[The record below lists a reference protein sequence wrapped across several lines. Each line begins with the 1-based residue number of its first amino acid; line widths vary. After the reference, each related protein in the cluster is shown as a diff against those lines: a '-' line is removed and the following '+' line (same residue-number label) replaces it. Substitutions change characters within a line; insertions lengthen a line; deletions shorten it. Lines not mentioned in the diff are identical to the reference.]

1 MHGEVAMDKILFSE
15 SFIYNER
22 IFDNYFRVELNYDVV
37 GTRFTAGGRAAKLY
51 FIDGFIDGD
60 TSERV
65 MNFMMQA
72 KGLDTKQCTAQSF
85 AQSLIAYMET
95 ELCDDIEKIARVV
108 YSGAMLVIV
117 DGFATGFL
125 VKTRSYPKRSVDE
138 PDNDKVL
145 SGAHDGFVESLLINT
160 ALIRRRIRDRE
171 LIMEVHQ
178 AGQRSKTDIAICYL
192 ESKASMATVSDLRKR
207 IAKIDVNT
215 LNMSQES
222 LVECLVRKQK
232 WNPFP
237 KVRYTE
243 RPDAASASIAEGSI
257 IIFVDNSPSA
267 MIIPTGFFDF
277 LQDTNDYYFP
287 PCIGTYLRVV
297 RGIIFGFALLLAPI
311 WFLLI
316 KNPECIPPWLDFI
329 KIKEYYSMPILAQ
342 LLIIEVVID
351 ALKLASL
358 NTPSSL
364 SNSFSVIGALVLGDL
379 AVNAELFSSEV
390 VLLMAFVAI
399 ANFAQPSFELG
410 YAFKLSRI
418 FIVVLT
424 AIFNLWGFAIGLGA
438 VILVIA
444 FTKTVTGR
452 GYLYPLIPFNG
463 KAISRLLL
471 RHSISK
477 DNT

>member
-1 MHGEVAMDKILFSE
+1 MLMDNVLFSDN
-15 SFIYNER
+15 FFKNED
-22 IFDNYFRVELNYDVV
+22 IFDRYFRTDLNYDVV
-37 GTRFTAGGRAAKLY
+37 ATRFKAGGRQAKLY

-60 TSERV
+60 TSERA

-72 KGLDTKQCTAQSF
+72 GKADSDFKSAEEF
-85 AQSLIAYMET
+85 AQSLISYMEI
-95 ELCDDIEKIARVV
+95 ELSDDVEKIAKVV

-125 VKTRSYPKRSVDE
+125 VKTRSYPKRSVGE

-145 SGAHDGFVESLLINT
+145 SGAHDGFVESLLVNT
-160 ALIRRRIRDRE
+160 ALVRRRIRDRD
-171 LIMEVHQ
+171 LVMEVRQ
-178 AGQRSKTDIAICYL
+178 AGVRSKTDIAICYL
-192 ESKASMATVSDLRKR
+192 KGKADEKKIADLRER
-207 IAKIDVNT
+207 IDKIDVNT
-215 LNMSQES
+215 MNMSQES

-257 IIFVDNSPSA
+257 ILFVDNSPTA

-287 PCIGTYLRVV
+287 PCVGTYLRFV
-297 RGIIFGFALLLAPI
+297 RGLIFGLALLLAPV

-316 KNPECIPPWLDFI
+316 KNPEHIPDWLNFI
-329 KIKEYYSMPILAQ
+329 QIKEYYSLPIIAQ

-379 AVNAELFSSEV
+379 AVSAELFSSEV
-390 VLLMAFVAI
+390 VLIMAFVAI

-418 FIVVLT
+418 FIVVMT
-424 AIFNLWGFAIGLGA
+424 AIFNLWGFIAGLLI
-438 VILVIA
+438 VMLVIA

-463 KAISRLLL
+463 KAISRLLI
-471 RHSISK
+471 REAISK

>member
-1 MHGEVAMDKILFSE
+1 MDKLLFSDV
-15 SFIYNER
+15 FDYNEKF
-22 IFDNYFRVELNYDVV
+22 FDRYFRTEINYDVV
-37 GTRFTAGGRAAKLY
+37 GTRFNVGERKAKLY

-72 KGLDTKQCTAQSF
+72 NKISAEKESAKEF
-85 AQSLIAYMET
+85 AQSLISYMEI
-95 ELCDDIEKIARVV
+95 ELSKDIETIARVV
-108 YSGAMLVIV
+108 YSGAMLIIV
-117 DGFATGFL
+117 DGFDTGFL
-125 VKTRSYPKRSVDE
+125 VKTRSYPKRSVSE

-160 ALIRRRIRDRE
+160 ALVRRRIRDKE
-171 LIMEVHQ
+171 LIMEVQQ
-178 AGQRSKTDIAICYL
+178 AGTRSKTDIAICYL
-192 ESKASMATVSDLRKR
+192 DNKADKKTVADLRKR
-207 IAKIDVNT
+207 IQEIDVNT
-215 LNMSQES
+215 MNMSQES
-222 LVECLVRKQK
+222 LIECLVRKQK

-257 IIFVDNSPSA
+257 VVFVDNSPSA

-287 PCIGTYLRVV
+287 PCIGTYLRFV
-297 RGIIFGFALLLAPI
+297 RGIIFGLALLLAPV
-311 WFLLI
+311 WYLLI
-316 KNPECIPPWLDFI
+316 KNPSFIPEWLSFI
-329 KIKEYYSMPILAQ
+329 QIKEYYSMPIIAQ
-342 LLIIEVVID
+342 LLIIEIVID

-358 NTPSSL
+358 NTPNSL

-379 AVNAELFSSEV
+379 AVSAELFSSEV
-390 VLLMAFVAI
+390 VLFMAFVAI

-418 FIVVLT
+418 FIVVMT
-424 AIFNLWGFAIGLGA
+424 AVFNLWGFIAGL
-438 VILVIA
+438 VIVMLVIA

-463 KAISRLLL
+463 KAISRLLI

>member
-1 MHGEVAMDKILFSE
+1 MDKLLFSDV
-15 SFIYNER
+15 FDYNEKF
-22 IFDNYFRVELNYDVV
+22 FDRYFRTEINYDVV
-37 GTRFTAGGRAAKLY
+37 GTRFNVGERKAKLY

-72 KGLDTKQCTAQSF
+72 NKISAEKESAKEF
-85 AQSLIAYMET
+85 AQSLISYMEI
-95 ELCDDIEKIARVV
+95 ELSKDIETIARVV
-108 YSGAMLVIV
+108 YSGAMLIIV
-117 DGFATGFL
+117 DGFDTGFL
-125 VKTRSYPKRSVDE
+125 VKTRSYPKRSVSE

-160 ALIRRRIRDRE
+160 ALVRRRIRDRE
-171 LIMEVHQ
+171 LIMEVQQ
-178 AGQRSKTDIAICYL
+178 AGTRSKTDIAICYL
-192 ESKASMATVSDLRKR
+192 DNKADKKTVADLRKR
-207 IAKIDVNT
+207 IQEIDVNT
-215 LNMSQES
+215 MNMSQES
-222 LVECLVRKQK
+222 LIECLVRKQK

-257 IIFVDNSPSA
+257 VVFVDNSPSA

-287 PCIGTYLRVV
+287 PCIGTYLRFV
-297 RGIIFGFALLLAPI
+297 RGIIFGLALLLAPV
-311 WFLLI
+311 WYLLI
-316 KNPECIPPWLDFI
+316 KNPSFIPEWLSFI
-329 KIKEYYSMPILAQ
+329 QIKEYYSMPIIAQ
-342 LLIIEVVID
+342 LLIIEIVID

-358 NTPSSL
+358 NTPNSL

-379 AVNAELFSSEV
+379 AVSAELFSSEV
-390 VLLMAFVAI
+390 VLFMAFVAI

-418 FIVVLT
+418 FIVVMT
-424 AIFNLWGFAIGLGA
+424 AVFNLWGFIAGL
-438 VILVIA
+438 VIVMLVIA

-463 KAISRLLL
+463 KAISRLLI

>member
-1 MHGEVAMDKILFSE
+1 MDKVLFSE
-15 SFIYNER
+15 LFEYNEK
-22 IFDNYFRVELNYDVV
+22 IFDEYFRTEINYDVV
-37 GTRFTAGGRAAKLY
+37 NTKFNVGSRQAKLY
-51 FIDGFIDGD
+51 FIDGFINGE

-72 KGLDTKQCTAQSF
+72 STVDAEAETAEKF
-85 AQSLIAYMET
+85 AESLIAYMEI
-95 ELCDDIEKIARVV
+95 ELSKDIEKIAKVV

-117 DGFATGFL
+117 DGFNTGFL
-125 VKTRSYPKRSVDE
+125 VKTRSYPKRDVSE
-138 PDNDKVL
+138 PENDKVL
-145 SGAHDGFVESLLINT
+145 SGSHDGFVESLLINT
-160 ALIRRRIRDRE
+160 ALIRRRIRDRD
-171 LIMEVHQ
+171 LIMEVRQ
-178 AGQRSKTDIAICYL
+178 AGKRSKTDIALCYL
-192 ESKASMATVSDLRKR
+192 ESKANKKTVADLRRR
-207 IAKIDVNT
+207 IDSIQVNT

-222 LVECLVRKQK
+222 VIECLVKKQK

-243 RPDAASASIAEGSI
+243 RPDAASACIAEGSI
-257 IIFVDNSPSA
+257 IIFVDNSPTA
-267 MIIPTGFFDF
+267 MIAPTGFFDF

-287 PCIGTYLRVV
+287 PCIGTYLRFV
-297 RGIIFGFALLLAPI
+297 RGIIFGLALLLAPI
-311 WFLLI
+311 WYLLV
-316 KNPECIPPWLDFI
+316 KNPQFIPCWLEFI
-329 KIKEYYSMPILAQ
+329 KIKEYYSVPIIAQ

-390 VLLMAFVAI
+390 VLFMAFVAI

-418 FIVVLT
+418 FIVVMT
-424 AIFNLWGFAIGLGA
+424 AVFNVWGFAVGLLA
-438 VILVIA
+438 VMLVIA

-452 GYLYPLIPFNG
+452 GYLYPLIPFNA
-463 KAISRLLL
+463 KAISRLLI

>member
-1 MHGEVAMDKILFSE
+1 
-15 SFIYNER
+15 
-22 IFDNYFRVELNYDVV
+22 
-37 GTRFTAGGRAAKLY
+37 
-51 FIDGFIDGD
+51 
-60 TSERV
+60 
-65 MNFMMQA
+65 
-72 KGLDTKQCTAQSF
+72 
-85 AQSLIAYMET
+85 
-95 ELCDDIEKIARVV
+95 
-108 YSGAMLVIV
+108 
-117 DGFATGFL
+117 
-125 VKTRSYPKRSVDE
+125 
-138 PDNDKVL
+138 
-145 SGAHDGFVESLLINT
+145 
-160 ALIRRRIRDRE
+160 
-171 LIMEVHQ
+171 
-178 AGQRSKTDIAICYL
+178 
-192 ESKASMATVSDLRKR
+192 
-207 IAKIDVNT
+207 
-215 LNMSQES
+215 
-222 LVECLVRKQK
+222 
-232 WNPFP
+232 
-237 KVRYTE
+237 
-243 RPDAASASIAEGSI
+243 
-257 IIFVDNSPSA
+257 
-267 MIIPTGFFDF
+267 
-277 LQDTNDYYFP
+277 
-287 PCIGTYLRVV
+287 
-297 RGIIFGFALLLAPI
+297 
-311 WFLLI
+311 
-316 KNPECIPPWLDFI
+316 
-329 KIKEYYSMPILAQ
+329 MPILAQ

>member
-1 MHGEVAMDKILFSE
+1 MDKLLFSDV
-15 SFIYNER
+15 FDYNEKF
-22 IFDNYFRVELNYDVV
+22 FDRYFRTEINYDVV
-37 GTRFTAGGRAAKLY
+37 GTRFNVGKRKAKLY

-72 KGLDTKQCTAQSF
+72 NKISAEKESAKEF
-85 AQSLIAYMET
+85 AQSLISYMEI
-95 ELCDDIEKIARVV
+95 ELSKDIETVARVV
-108 YSGAMLVIV
+108 YSGAMLIIV
-117 DGFATGFL
+117 DGFDTGFL
-125 VKTRSYPKRSVDE
+125 VKTRSYPKRSVSE

-160 ALIRRRIRDRE
+160 ALVRRRIRDRE
-171 LIMEVHQ
+171 LIMEVQQ
-178 AGQRSKTDIAICYL
+178 AGTRSKTDIAICYL
-192 ESKASMATVSDLRKR
+192 DNMADKTTVDDLRKR
-207 IAKIDVNT
+207 SQEIDVNT
-215 LNMSQES
+215 MNMSQES
-222 LVECLVRKQK
+222 LIECLVRKQK

-257 IIFVDNSPSA
+257 VVFVDNSPSA

-287 PCIGTYLRVV
+287 PCIGTYLRFV
-297 RGIIFGFALLLAPI
+297 RGIIFGLALLLAPV
-311 WFLLI
+311 WYLLI
-316 KNPECIPPWLDFI
+316 KNPSFIPEWLSFI
-329 KIKEYYSMPILAQ
+329 QIKEYYSMPIIAQ
-342 LLIIEVVID
+342 LLIIEIVID

-358 NTPSSL
+358 NTPNSL

-379 AVNAELFSSEV
+379 AVSAELFSSEV
-390 VLLMAFVAI
+390 VLFMAFVAI

-418 FIVVLT
+418 FIVVMT
-424 AIFNLWGFAIGLGA
+424 AIFNLWGFITGL
-438 VILVIA
+438 VIVMLVIA

-463 KAISRLLL
+463 KAISRLLI

>member
-1 MHGEVAMDKILFSE
+1 MLMDNVLFSDN
-15 SFIYNER
+15 FFKNED
-22 IFDNYFRVELNYDVV
+22 IFDRYFRTDLNYDVV
-37 GTRFTAGGRAAKLY
+37 ATRFKAGGRQAKLY

-60 TSERV
+60 TSERA

-72 KGLDTKQCTAQSF
+72 GKADSDFKSAEEF
-85 AQSLIAYMET
+85 AQSLISYMEI
-95 ELCDDIEKIARVV
+95 ELSDDVEKIAKVV

-125 VKTRSYPKRSVDE
+125 VKTRSYPKRSVGE

-145 SGAHDGFVESLLINT
+145 SGAHDGFVESLLVNT
-160 ALIRRRIRDRE
+160 ALVRRRIRDRD
-171 LIMEVHQ
+171 LVMEVRQ
-178 AGQRSKTDIAICYL
+178 AGVRSKTDIAICYL
-192 ESKASMATVSDLRKR
+192 KGKADEKKIADLRER
-207 IAKIDVNT
+207 IDKIDVNT
-215 LNMSQES
+215 MNMSQES

-257 IIFVDNSPSA
+257 ILFVDNSPAA

-287 PCIGTYLRVV
+287 PCVGTYLRFV
-297 RGIIFGFALLLAPI
+297 RGLIFGLALLLAPV

-316 KNPECIPPWLDFI
+316 KNPEHIPDWLNFI
-329 KIKEYYSMPILAQ
+329 QIKEYYSLPIIAQ

-379 AVNAELFSSEV
+379 AVSAELFSSEV
-390 VLLMAFVAI
+390 VLIMAFVAI

-418 FIVVLT
+418 FIVVMT
-424 AIFNLWGFAIGLGA
+424 AIFNLWGFIAGLLI
-438 VILVIA
+438 VMLVIA

-463 KAISRLLL
+463 KAISRLLI
-471 RHSISK
+471 REAISK